1 MLSDAELVTMS
12 TIQALLG
19 FTSEAR
25 CIRYAH
31 DHLRHLFPYVPDR
44 PGYNKRS
51 VTRLICSATSPD
63 GSPRRARH
71 GAT

>member
-31 DHLRHLFPYVPDR
+31 DHLRHLSLTCPTGP
-44 PGYNKRS
+44 
-51 VTRLICSATSPD
+51 VTTSAPSR
-63 GSPRRARH
+63 G
-71 GAT
+71 